1 MVSPEITQRIDEY
14 KLLMRELG
22 AQPPEAIIARVRES
36 QARLLS
42 VLEPVA
48 LPAALWKPGAD
59 EWCLRELTIH
69 AAFTERLVGKL
80 VHYAARGAP
89 PPAEDLRGAGI
100 GMMPPEGDDRSYA
113 EALDWLR
120 AMNEELVREVR
131 ALPDDP
137 DTAMR
142 LPHPIFGPLNC
153 LEWAAFQCV
162 HDTDHTQH
170 AERIRTAMPA
180 SV

>member
-22 AQPPEAIIARVRES
+22 AQPPEAIIARLRES
-36 QARLLS
+36 QTRLLS

-48 LPAALWKPGAD
+48 LTAALWKPARD
-59 EWCLRELTIH
+59 EWCLRELTVH
-69 AAFTERLVGKL
+69 AAFTERLVAKL
-80 VHYAARGAP
+80 VHHAARSAP

-100 GMMPPEGDDRSYA
+100 GMMPEGELPSYA
-113 EALDWLR
+113 AALDGLR

-137 DTAMR
+137 DTGMR

-153 LEWAAFQCV
+153 LEWAVFQCV
-162 HDTDHTQH
+162 HDTDHLQH
-170 AERIRTAMPA
+170 AERIRAAIPA